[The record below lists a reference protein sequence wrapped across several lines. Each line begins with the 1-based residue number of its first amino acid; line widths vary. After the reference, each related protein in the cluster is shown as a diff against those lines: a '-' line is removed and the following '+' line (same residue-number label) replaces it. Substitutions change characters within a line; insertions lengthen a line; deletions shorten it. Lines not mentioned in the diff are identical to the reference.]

1 MTPVLLRVKSAIC
14 LQLHCLAITGI
25 KKNKT
30 KYSKRTRSL
39 GAMLEFYYIERGLF
53 QSSSDLLYKHRRPK
67 LTLRENVVM

>member
-1 MTPVLLRVKSAIC
+1 MTQNCNFFTTPLSCNYRHKS
-14 LQLHCLAITGI
+14 LKH
-25 KKNKT
+25 KENKT

-39 GAMLEFYYIERGLF
+39 EAMLEFYNIERGLF

>member
-1 MTPVLLRVKSAIC
+1 MTQNCNFFTTPLSCNYRHKRLK
-14 LQLHCLAITGI
+14 H
-25 KKNKT
+25 KENKT

-39 GAMLEFYYIERGLF
+39 GAILEFYYIERGLF